1 LTVLVEPQRL
11 VAAPSLAT
19 VSTIAATVSA
29 IVAAAIISAVSAVVS
44 AAVISAV
51 SAVVSAAVISAGVS
65 TVGPA
70 SGAEGIREQ
79 GRNVGVRN
87 ANFIRHPAIAGSC
100 TKSDESAEEGV
111 LGYGLATIGQ
121 HDFLNLGLNSGDI
134 DLHT

>member
-29 IVAAAIISAVSAVVS
+29 IVAAAI
-44 AAVISAV
+44 ISAV

>member
-29 IVAAAIISAVSAVVS
+29 IVAAVSAIV
-44 AAVISAV
+44 AAAIISAV

>member
-19 VSTIAATVSA
+19 VSNIAATVSTIAATVSTIAATVSA
-29 IVAAAIISAVSAVVS
+29 IVAAAII
-44 AAVISAV
+44 

>member
-1 LTVLVEPQRL
+1 M
-11 VAAPSLAT
+11 AAPSLAT

-29 IVAAAIISAVSAVVS
+29 IVAAAIISAVVS